1 MTRNFS
7 NRRQDDRRPT
17 SRTPSSGRYREEQSS
32 RTSRP
37 RLSRDAVDRAW
48 ENGATRKYADYRA
61 RPTAPTSRNPRQER
75 PSPRFERSRPPYEQR
90 YERRTD
96 ERRPYEHRQEDYRT
110 PSSFQRSAPPRE
122 QRPEEGPR
130 RFNTSGHRAPE
141 NQSRLNS
148 ERWTRPTPPRR
159 ESEPGQRRY
168 EDERPPRF
176 SRSAPDSSERTGSR
190 TYHPRDHAFERT
202 GQRRLNERAGQG
214 PRDFA
219 RPDREQERFA
229 HGRRTPS
236 HYPQRDVYNPRW
248 QSRPAAR
255 RDAQRYASP
264 HEQPPFRQQLPYA
277 QPEGAQ
283 FEGDYEHFALDDEPV
298 WPEGT
303 SEPHVT
309 RLPDG
314 RVLKG
319 SRPAQ
324 RKAARF
330 WTEVENETQALLSHS
345 PVPPEQEKPSAPPTA
360 QKGPAPRQAQPRKQA
375 ASQTRKVKMVKTA
388 RTDKPKAP
396 TSKGKAGRKKAH
408 DGPPNTVIY
417 PSQRGYKWPAAGE

>member
-7 NRRQDDRRPT
+7 NRRRDDMRPT
-17 SRTPSSGRYREEQSS
+17 SRTSSSGRYREEQSS

-277 QPEGAQ
+277 QPEARNSRVTTSTSHWMTSQCGLREPLNRTSPACQ
-283 FEGDYEHFALDDEPV
+283 MDGCSKVLDRHSAKQLASGQR
-298 WPEGT
+298 WR
-303 SEPHVT
+303 T
-309 RLPDG
+309 RRKRCFHIPRYPQSKRSHRLLPQRRKDQRPG
-314 RVLKG
+314 R
-319 SRPAQ
+319 
-324 RKAARF
+324 
-330 WTEVENETQALLSHS
+330 HS
-345 PVPPEQEKPSAPPTA
+345 PANK
-360 QKGPAPRQAQPRKQA
+360 RL
-375 ASQTRKVKMVKTA
+375 A
-388 RTDKPKAP
+388 RP
-396 TSKGKAGRKKAH
+396 GR
-408 DGPPNTVIY
+408 
-417 PSQRGYKWPAAGE
+417 